1 MAWHS
6 LRVNIGILYTEKTPK
21 KHLETRPDPH
31 HWSLQMIIILIWGA
45 PGGGGNETDSHSHR
59 GRSPT
64 RTTWGIFQNQEGAI
78 KDLPKTQRLYPNSK
92 KFLDN
97 FCESWYDCRIKK
109 YNYILKVTH
118 EITLFTTFL
127 LFSRSSGSRR

>member
-6 LRVNIGILYTEKTPK
+6 LRVNMGILYTEKAPK

-59 GRSPT
+59 GRPLT
-64 RTTWGIFQNQEGAI
+64 RTTLGKSRKCKRCCKKIVI
-78 KDLPKTQRLYPNSK
+78 KLS
-92 KFLDN
+92 
-97 FCESWYDCRIKK
+97 
-109 YNYILKVTH
+109 
-118 EITLFTTFL
+118 
-127 LFSRSSGSRR
+127 